1 MTTSL
6 MALLVTLLI
15 VNVLGAGLI
24 LYLKKHS
31 NPHSNSHV

>member
-1 MTTSL
+1 MTTSM

-24 LYLKKHS
+24 LYLKRHS
-31 NPHSNSHV
+31 QHHSNSHI

>member
-1 MTTSL
+1 MTTSM

-31 NPHSNSHV
+31 HHHLNSHV